1 MHNFIETIQRHRKEA
16 ISLLCY
22 LFLSYLLF
30 DQVIPYVLF
39 CLLQILLFCILIMK
53 REKAILGCQKRISA
67 YSFFASFLD
76 HLISQESV
84 QSSYEASLCYLI
96 SYQESI
102 PFVELSL
109 ERCPALYE
117 YQAYFL
123 SILEKDRENQAMLL
137 HYESLSESV
146 EQKISDME
154 KDKKVT
160 PILLLSSIGVFLLGL
175 LKETLSIDSKDG
187 ILPLLLFLVLS
198 LPYPVL
204 LLIQTSKARRISDAI
219 EN

>member
-1 MHNFIETIQRHRKEA
+1 MHTFIETIQRHRKEA

-39 CLLQILLFCILIMK
+39 CLLQVLLFSILVMK
-53 REKAILGCQKRISA
+53 LEKAILGCQKRISA

-76 HLISQESV
+76 HLINQESV

-102 PFVELSL
+102 PFAELSP
-109 ERCPALYE
+109 ERCPDLYE

-123 SILEKDRENQAMLL
+123 TILKKDRENQAMLL

-146 EQKISDME
+146 EQKISDMG
-154 KDKKVT
+154 KDKKVI
-160 PILLLSSIGVFLLGL
+160 PILLLSSIGVFLLGF
-175 LKETLSIDSKDG
+175 LKETLYIDSKNE

-198 LPYPVL
+198 LPCPVS